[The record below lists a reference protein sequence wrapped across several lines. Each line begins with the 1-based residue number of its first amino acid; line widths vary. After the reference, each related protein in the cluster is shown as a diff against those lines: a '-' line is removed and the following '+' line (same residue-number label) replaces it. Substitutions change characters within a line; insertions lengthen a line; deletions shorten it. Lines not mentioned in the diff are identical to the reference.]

1 MKPTK
6 QVIEKME
13 KEFRNTKFAKG
24 GGLCFE
30 CCDYEEMWDDLE
42 EFIESHTTTLLSAFA
57 EEVIGK
63 EEEILTAHELMTK
76 NKSMNKSIADWEE
89 GKQMGK
95 SVLRAEQRL
104 KAKEIISSIG
114 K

>member
-6 QVIEKME
+6 QII
-13 KEFRNTKFAKG
+13 
-24 GGLCFE
+24 
-30 CCDYEEMWDDLE
+30 EEMDRFEKKWCKDIDSGFISPFCHIDDIRELV
-42 EFIESHTTTLLSAFA
+42 FSLLSAFA

>member
-1 MKPTK
+1 MTTK
-6 QVIEKME
+6 DTINKME
-13 KEFRNTKFAKG
+13 KE
-24 GGLCFE
+24 L
-30 CCDYEEMWDDLE
+30 DE
-42 EFIESHTTTLLSAFA
+42 EFPNLRMYYTDGIAPCEDEVKSFIHSHIRSLLSAFA

>member
-1 MKPTK
+1 
-6 QVIEKME
+6 ME
-13 KEFRNTKFAKG
+13 KEWRDYAFSHKQHFGRSADKNEIWSSFAK
-24 GGLCFE
+24 L
-30 CCDYEEMWDDLE
+30 
-42 EFIESHTTTLLSAFA
+42 IPSLLSAFA